1 VTSRE
6 REPEVLWTTGFEN
19 CHSLALSPD
28 ETLVAFLCEL
38 NGLVVFAVP
47 PP

>member
-1 VTSRE
+1 MTSKGRE
-6 REPEVLWTTGFEN
+6 ADILWKTGLEN

-47 PP
+47 P